1 MKTSFLKYVALV
13 IFTIGLTVQ
22 VKAQSKPLSQ
32 QMAATVMEIWKDSLN
47 LDPANP
53 KPVKWAYDQGVILE
67 GIDGIWKRTAD
78 NEYFKYM
85 QKSMDFFV
93 TKDGVINRYKQADHN
108 IDNIKNGRILLTLY
122 KVTGQQKYFKAATLL
137 WDQLQQQ
144 PRTNEGGFWHK
155 KIYPNQMW
163 LDGLYM
169 GQPFYAEYAAL
180 VKNEKA
186 FDDIANQFIWMEK
199 NARDAKTGLLYHGW
213 DESKTE
219 KWANKTTG
227 KSPNFW
233 GRAMGWYGMALVD
246 VLDNFPKN
254 HPKRAAL
261 LAILNRFAV
270 AVQKVQDPKS
280 GLWYDILDQ
289 PLGKGNYH
297 EASASS
303 MFVYTFAKAVRQGN
317 LPSSYLT
324 VAKKGYAG
332 IKAEFI
338 EPAGDGKVNLKGT
351 VSVSGLGGK
360 PYRDGSYEYYLSEKV
375 ITNDPK
381 GVGAF
386 LLAANEMEMEAA
398 SKSKFDETVL
408 LDSYFNNETKVD
420 QSNNNVSWHYKWE
433 ERANGGFSFWG
444 DLFNNKGFKTKTLYQ
459 APTLA
464 NLKNAGVYIIVDP
477 DFEKEN
483 PKPNFIEPAHIKA
496 ITAWV
501 KAGGI
506 LLLMGNDAPNAELKH
521 FNELA
526 TEFGVFFNG
535 DSKGTVPVATN
546 FETAKVVVPQ
556 GNEIFKNATNLFIK
570 EYSSLKLSGNAKS
583 ILKDKDGD
591 DVISITPYGKGV
603 VFVIG
608 DPWLYNEYV
617 DGRKL
622 PATYDNFKAA
632 NDLIDWINKKILV
645 KKVKEISDLGNKKN
659 EK

>member
-1 MKTSFLKYVALV
+1 MKASIFKYLSVATFVAL
-13 IFTIGLTVQ
+13 TLQ
-22 VKAQSKPLSQ
+22 VKAQQRLSQ
-32 QMAATVMEIWKDSLN
+32 QMASTVMEIWKDSLN

-67 GIDGIWKRTAD
+67 GINGIWKRTG
-78 NEYFKYM
+78 NGEYFKYM

-93 TKDGVINRYKQADHN
+93 TKEGTINRYKLADYN
-108 IDNIKNGRILLTLY
+108 IDNIKNGRSLLTLY

-144 PRTNEGGFWHK
+144 PRTKEGGFWHK
-155 KIYPNQMW
+155 KVYPNQMW

-169 GQPFYAEYAAL
+169 GEPFYAEYAAL
-180 VKNEKA
+180 IKNEKA

-199 NARDAKTGLLYHGW
+199 NARDVKTGLLYHGW
-213 DESKTE
+213 DESRTE
-219 KWANKTTG
+219 QWANKTTG

-233 GRAMGWYGMALVD
+233 ARAMGWYGMALVD

-261 LAILNRFAV
+261 LAILNRYAV
-270 AVQKVQDPKS
+270 AVQKVQDQKS

-289 PLGKGNYH
+289 PNGKGNYH

-303 MFVYTFAKAVRQGN
+303 MFVYAFAKAVRMGY
-317 LPSSYLT
+317 LPSSYFG
-324 VAKKGYAG
+324 VADKGYKG
-332 IKAEFI
+332 IKTEFI
-338 EPAGDGKVNLKGT
+338 RQTVGGEIKLSGT

-360 PYRDGSYEYYLSEKV
+360 PYRDGSYAYYMSEKV
-375 ITNDPK
+375 IDNDPK

-386 LLAANEMEMEAA
+386 LLAANEMEIAA
-398 SKSKFDETVL
+398 LPKPGLGKTVT
-408 LDSYFNNETKVD
+408 LDSYFNNETKPD
-420 QSNNNVSWHYKWE
+420 QSNNTISWHYKWE
-433 ERANGGFSFWG
+433 ELANGGFSFWG
-444 DLFNNKGFKTKTLYQ
+444 DQFNNAGFKTNTLYQ
-459 APTLA
+459 APTVA
-464 NLKNAGVYIIVDP
+464 NLKNSSVYIIVDP

-483 PKPNFIEPAHIKA
+483 PKPNFVESAHIKA
-496 ITAWV
+496 ITEWV
-501 KAGGI
+501 KAGGV
-506 LLLMGNDAPNAELKH
+506 LVLMANDAPNCELDH

-526 TEFGVFFNG
+526 IKFGVQFNK
-535 DSKGTVPVATN
+535 DSKGTVPVPSN
-546 FETAKVVVPQ
+546 FETAKVVVPA
-556 GNEIFKNATNLFIK
+556 GNEIFKNSTNLFIK

-591 DVISITPYGKGV
+591 NVMSVTRYGKGT

-622 PATYDNFKAA
+622 PANYDNLKAA
-632 NDLIDWINKKILV
+632 ADLMNWLAKQTSSKK
-645 KKVKEISDLGNKKN
+645 
-659 EK
+659 

>member
-1 MKTSFLKYVALV
+1 MKKLPLLKYVALTA
-13 IFTIGLTVQ
+13 FAGLTFQ
-22 VKAQSKPLSQ
+22 ANAQTKPLSQ
-32 QMAATVMEIWKDSLN
+32 QMASTVMEIWKDSLA

-67 GIDGIWKRTAD
+67 GIDGIWKRTAN

-93 TKDGVINRYKQADHN
+93 TKDGTINRYKQADFN
-108 IDNIKNGRILLTLY
+108 IDNIKNGRSLLTLY
-122 KVTGQQKYFKAATLL
+122 KVTGQSKYFKAATLL

-144 PRTNEGGFWHK
+144 PRTKEGGFWHK

-169 GQPFYAEYAAL
+169 GEPFYAEYAAL
-180 VKNEKA
+180 INNQKA

-219 KWANKTTG
+219 QWANKTTG

-246 VLDNFPKN
+246 VLDYFPQD
-254 HPKRAAL
+254 HPKRKEL
-261 LAILNRFAV
+261 LAILTRYAT

-289 PLGKGNYH
+289 PQGKGNYH

-303 MFVYTFAKAVRQGN
+303 MFVYTLAKAVRNGY
-317 LPSSYLT
+317 LPGTYFA
-324 VAKKGYAG
+324 VADKGYKG
-332 IKAEFI
+332 IQKEFI
-338 EPAGDGKVNLKGT
+338 EQAGAGKVNLKGT

-360 PYRDGSYEYYLSEKV
+360 PYRDGSYAYYLSEKV

-386 LLAANEMEMEAA
+386 LLASNEMEMAA
-398 SKSKFDETVL
+398 SPKPGLGKTVV
-408 LDSYFNNETKVD
+408 LDSYFNSETKTD
-420 QSNNNVSWHYKWE
+420 QSNNVVSWHYKWDE
-433 ERANGGFSFWG
+433 QSNGGFFFWG
-444 DLFNNKGFKTKTLYQ
+444 LQFNIAGFKTKTLYQ

-464 NLKNAGVYIIVDP
+464 NLKEASIYIIVDP

-483 PKPNFIEPAHIKA
+483 PKPNFISATD
-496 ITAWV
+496 ITNITEWV
-501 KAGGI
+501 KAGGV
-506 LLLMGNDAPNAELKH
+506 LVLMGNDAPNVELTH

-526 TEFGVFFNG
+526 TKFGVHFNG
-535 DSKGTVPVATN
+535 DTKGTVPVATN
-546 FETAKVVVPQ
+546 FETAKVVVPA
-556 GNEIFKNATNLFIK
+556 GNEIFKNASNLFIK
-570 EYSSLKLSGNAKS
+570 EYSSLKLTAPAQS

-591 DVISITPYGKGV
+591 DMMSVTKYGKGV
-603 VFVIG
+603 VYVIG

-622 PATYDNFKAA
+622 PASYDNLKAGTELVNWLA
-632 NDLIDWINKKILV
+632 KQVAAIKK
-645 KKVKEISDLGNKKN
+645 
-659 EK
+659 